1 MLRSLSLFVL
11 VASAIALAWYGLGRP
26 AEMPPSPLSPG
37 ERLTCISYAPFHG
50 DQAPY
55 TWDLHIPDSQ
65 IGADLQRLSALTS
78 CVRTYSAKGAQ
89 GQITRLAA
97 RQGLKVLQGVW
108 LGRNRADN
116 RREIESA
123 LKLAR
128 RYPGTVQALIV
139 GSETLLRGELAPGPV
154 AAYLEEVKKRSGL
167 PVTYADVWEFW
178 LKSPELAASA
188 DFITIHILPYW
199 EDEPVSVD
207 QAVAHVTEVRDRV
220 KAAFPGKEIW
230 VGEVGWPS
238 RGRMREGALPSP
250 VNQAGFL
257 SGVVSAAK
265 EAGWKVN
272 LIEAFDQPW
281 KRLMEGTVG
290 GYWGVYD
297 DRKREPKFSFGSP
310 VSNHPDWRLKA
321 GLGIGAAFLVFLS
334 AWVGSAAAA
343 HERSRRR
350 NTAVALIALG
360 AGLGFGLAVV
370 NLPMEGETSSDRL
383 RSVAMVVLALVVPM
397 AASYA
402 VARGDR
408 LAGFAEA
415 LDSSY
420 WRRDRVVAAV
430 LAALLAATVVAA
442 IHVALG
448 LVFDPRYKD
457 FPFAALAGPIIA
469 LAVCAFTPA
478 RAPLKPG
485 AAEIAAAAVL
495 TGSALFTIANEGIA
509 NWQALLLAALLLILA
524 LSTLR
529 SRTYRAAEGRAR
541 LSTSSAIASAE
552 ARVL

>member
-11 VASAIALAWYGLGRP
+11 VASAIALAWYGMGRP
-26 AEMPPSPLSPG
+26 AEMPPSPLGPG

-65 IGADLQRLSALTS
+65 IGADLKRLSALTS

-139 GSETLLRGELAPGPV
+139 GSETLLRGELAPATV

-238 RGRMREGALPSP
+238 KGRMREGALPSP

-297 DRKREPKFSFGSP
+297 DRKREPKFSFGAP

-343 HERSRRR
+343 HERSWRR
-350 NTAVALIALG
+350 NATVALIALG

-370 NLPMEGETSSDRL
+370 NLPMEGETASDRL

-457 FPFAALAGPIIA
+457 FPFAALAGPVIA

-495 TGSALFTIANEGIA
+495 TGSALFIIANEGIA
-509 NWQALLLAALLLILA
+509 NWQALLLATLLLILA
-524 LSTLR
+524 LTTLR
-529 SRTYRAAEGRAR
+529 SRAYRAAEGRAR
-541 LSTSSAIASAE
+541 LSTSSASASAE